1 MLGVTVNMLACV
13 AGSLLGLLFRKGI
26 PERFSEAIMKA
37 LALCVFLVGVSGAL
51 KGENTIVV
59 IISMVLGTLVGTAV
73 DIDGLLNRAGKAIED
88 KVSKNGNGSFAKGF
102 VTGSLLFC
110 VGAMA
115 IVGSL
120 SAGLTGDNSTLYT
133 KSVIDFFSAM
143 MLTVTLG
150 PGVALAGVSVFV
162 YQGAIALLAG
172 VLAPILSEPVTNE
185 IICAGSLM
193 IVGLSFNMLEITRL
207 KVANYL
213 PAVVFVPVI
222 LWLSQLIP

>member
-37 LALCVFLVGVSGAL
+37 LGLCVFLVGVSGAL

-193 IVGLSFNMLEITRL
+193 
-207 KVANYL
+207 
-213 PAVVFVPVI
+213 PV
-222 LWLSQLIP
+222 LL